1 MVFILHLFGLSLGQ
15 QILQDVHQVSGTQT
29 HTMLSKRCVQLFN
42 CFSDYTVCSQC
53 GLEIDLQQEWELS
66 CLNCSASGIVLTVC
80 FLLWERGP
88 SPSRQPELLP
98 AIKTKK
104 ISPHEQKYKWGS
116 RTRLV
121 ISWMETL
128 YSPTKYCWS
137 AWAVCRAD
145 EKYARSSHVSKSSGI
160 ACTDK
165 NLLMQGRADP
175 LWNLTLE
182 NEEARPRHNKSAIFL
197 VFVGVMVVWCF
208 SGAVPWFSFL
218 SRFYLQILVLI
229 RISQWIVWEP
239 KNAGLCFLKAFKPFH
254 PRVIVCPFALICM
267 CVHGLLMVVLCLWH
281 PTYGWGIG
289 QMLHD
294 ILWKSHH
301 IRIQIHNCF
310 LFSLLLGHDDAT
322 NDAGDACPSVWGKC
336 FLFCQKKY
344 VYMIKI

>member
-1 MVFILHLFGLSLGQ
+1 
-15 QILQDVHQVSGTQT
+15 
-29 HTMLSKRCVQLFN
+29 MLSKRCMQLFK
-42 CFSDYTVCSQC
+42 CFNDYTFCSQC

-66 CLNCSASGIVLTVC
+66 CLNCSASDIVLTVC
-80 FLLWERGP
+80 SLLWERGP

-98 AIKTKK
+98 TIKSKK

-160 ACTDK
+160 ACTEK

-182 NEEARPRHNKSAIFL
+182 NEEARLRHNKSAILLDVDGGWVGLVLFWSSTM
-197 VFVGVMVVWCF
+197 VFV
-208 SGAVPWFSFL
+208 
-218 SRFYLQILVLI
+218 LVLI

-239 KNAGLCFLKAFKPFH
+239 KNAGLSFQPSALFILALLFAHLRWF
-254 PRVIVCPFALICM
+254 VCACM
-267 CVHGLLMVVLCLWH
+267 VCWWLFYAYGTPLMVE
-281 PTYGWGIG
+281 
-289 QMLHD
+289 
-294 ILWKSHH
+294 
-301 IRIQIHNCF
+301 
-310 LFSLLLGHDDAT
+310 A
-322 NDAGDACPSVWGKC
+322 
-336 FLFCQKKY
+336 
-344 VYMIKI
+344 